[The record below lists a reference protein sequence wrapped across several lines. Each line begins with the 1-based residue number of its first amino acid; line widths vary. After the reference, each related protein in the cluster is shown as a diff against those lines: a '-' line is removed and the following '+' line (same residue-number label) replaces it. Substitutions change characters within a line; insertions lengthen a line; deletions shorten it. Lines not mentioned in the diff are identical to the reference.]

1 MSMFILDNP
10 HTLLVMADDIIG
22 GSSQD
27 LGALIEPSLPAYLLF
42 YINVTP
48 GTSAGPQPKKNKK
61 TSALLN
67 NSLHKR
73 IRTITGFNV

>member
-61 TSALLN
+61 N
-67 NSLHKR
+67 ICPIK
-73 IRTITGFNV
+73 